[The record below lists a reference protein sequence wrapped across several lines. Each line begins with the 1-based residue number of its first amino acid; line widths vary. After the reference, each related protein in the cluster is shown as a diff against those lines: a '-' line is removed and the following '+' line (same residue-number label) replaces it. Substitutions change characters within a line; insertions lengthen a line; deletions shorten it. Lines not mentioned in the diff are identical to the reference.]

1 MKIVIAPAKL
11 YPKSEW
17 VEFSEESCRKAIQLT
32 EEYRQ
37 IAAIHKAH
45 FLSAAEILDE
55 KCIGSD
61 GIHFTEEG
69 HRRLAEEILLLIKN
83 ICEK

>member
-1 MKIVIAPAKL
+1 MCRRKGQNPVKIVIAPAKL
-11 YPKSEW
+11 YPKPEW

-45 FLSAAEILDE
+45 F
-55 KCIGSD
+55 KCGGDTGCKVHWLRWNSFH
-61 GIHFTEEG
+61 G
-69 HRRLAEEILLLIKN
+69 RRS
-83 ICEK
+83 